1 MMNHTPGPW
10 KYFPHDPE
18 ISITGYAIETED
30 ALEIAVT
37 AFGLGPQE
45 DKANARLIASAPVML
60 EALRHLLE
68 EALQTNE
75 NEHAWFYVSDDAV
88 IQARTAIAQATAQD

>member
-1 MMNHTPGPW
+1 MKPPKTIYLQTDEEAEQYSYEGVTWCVDQINTNDKQYILSTP
-10 KYFPHDPE
+10 E
-18 ISITGYAIETED
+18 REA
-30 ALEIAVT
+30 
-37 AFGLGPQE
+37 
-45 DKANARLIASAPVML
+45 ASDLL

-88 IQARTAIAQATAQD
+88 IQARAAIAQATKERQV

>member
-1 MMNHTPGPW
+1 MIVPRTIYLQADKESYDWDSDGVTRSEDRINDTDV
-10 KYFPHDPE
+10 KY
-18 ISITGYAIETED
+18 
-30 ALEIAVT
+30 L
-37 AFGLGPQE
+37 L
-45 DKANARLIASAPVML
+45 ARPAREAADDLL

-88 IQARTAIAQATAQD
+88 IQARDAIARATKEVE